1 MEDISLLVGNG
12 IPGSN
17 TIWLTA
23 PKPLM
28 EF

>member
-12 IPGSN
+12 IPGSSM
-17 TIWLTA
+17 IWLTA
-23 PKPLM
+23 PKPLT